1 MSLGD
6 RARRICLLLA
16 LNTGL
21 ATLVHLS
28 APPAPAHSD
37 RQEYEY
43 VGSHPLEPDCPWS
56 IYCYRVLVPVLL
68 EQLPME
74 TDGRWRAYQVVS
86 VATAGTLT
94 SVLTSSVTGNVYAG
108 VLAAILVQSAYGF
121 SFTAYDPFSAD
132 PLVFVFASL
141 IAWCW
146 VADRWRP
153 ALTAG
158 LVGIFAKETV
168 MLVSG
173 ACALAALNKRRGAW
187 MQWCASAAVV
197 TLTLFTF
204 RGVMDTYFGWSASGS
219 AAAQWAEGAWLAIWW
234 ENNPFLIRKLY
245 LLFAPFGFAWL
256 FAVLG
261 YRTADERLRSLA
273 RGVVLP
279 FLALCYVQTPERALS
294 NTFFIVVPL
303 AAIYLSEG
311 PVPLTMATAIANALV
326 TAKVGS
332 STEWLPSSGLM
343 MIPACLLTAYLLW
356 VRRR

>member
-1 MSLGD
+1 M
-6 RARRICLLLA
+6 
-16 LNTGL
+16 L
-21 ATLVHLS
+21 ATLVHVS
-28 APPAPAHSD
+28 APSEPAHSD

-68 EQLPME
+68 EQVAME
-74 TDGRWRAYQVVS
+74 QDQRWRAYQLVS
-86 VATAGTLT
+86 VTTAGTLT
-94 SVLTSSVTGNVYAG
+94 SLLTSSVTGSAYAG
-108 VLAAILVQSAYGF
+108 VLAAVLVQGNYGF

-132 PLVFVFASL
+132 PLVFVFAAL

-146 VADRWRP
+146 LTDRWRP

-173 ACALAALNKRRGAW
+173 SCALAALNMRRASW
-187 MQWCASAAVV
+187 VKWCASAAAVAFA
-197 TLTLFTF
+197 LFTF
-204 RGVMDTYFGWSASGS
+204 RGIMDTYFGWSASGS
-219 AAAQWAEGAWLAIWW
+219 AAAQFSEGAWLAIWW

-245 LLFAPFGFAWL
+245 LLFAPFAFAWL

-261 YRTADERLRSLA
+261 YRSGDERLRSLA

-294 NTFFIVVPL
+294 NAFFIVVPL
-303 AAIYLSEG
+303 AAIYLSKG
-311 PVPLTMATAIANALV
+311 PVALTTATAIANALV

-332 STEWLPSSGLM
+332 SSEWLPSSGLM
-343 MIPACLLTAYLLW
+343 MIPASLLAASVLW
-356 VRRR
+356 VRRT